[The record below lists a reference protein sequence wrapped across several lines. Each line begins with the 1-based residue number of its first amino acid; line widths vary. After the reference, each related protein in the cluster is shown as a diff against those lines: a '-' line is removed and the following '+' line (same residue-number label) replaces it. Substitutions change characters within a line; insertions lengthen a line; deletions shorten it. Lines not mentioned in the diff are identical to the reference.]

1 MEFLSSTDKTIK
13 LLKSV
18 VEHNFKK
25 KKKRRYE
32 NTGIFHSDNVEIPL
46 I

>member
-25 KKKRRYE
+25 KKKKGGMKTQAYF
-32 NTGIFHSDNVEIPL
+32 IL
-46 I
+46 IMLKYH